1 MRVFAHHSPLIA
13 PCWGPVKG
21 RRKGDLRFLCQRS
34 RTSERLTSLMY
45 MGYCVSKYAVWRPGV
60 LAGSMRLLLARL
72 MQWVRLLRVS
82 RTLEQE
88 IDMSKT
94 ILGITTSPLPSW
106 VPSGSTVNQIRTRER
121 NVAAQRQ
128 SAAETLKLWAV
139 DAHGQP
145 DDDRRVTI
153 GDLQPSRFDE

>member
-1 MRVFAHHSPLIA
+1 MATGSLGWFDA
-13 PCWGPVKG
+13 PASGTVDAAG
-21 RRKGDLRFLCQRS
+21 
-34 RTSERLTSLMY
+34 T
-45 MGYCVSKYAVWRPGV
+45 
-60 LAGSMRLLLARL
+60 LAT
-72 MQWVRLLRVS
+72 VS

-88 IDMSKT
+88 IDMSKA

-145 DDDRRVTI
+145 DDNRRVTI